1 MDLITG
7 LGSLRYIDQALRKF
21 QNDGRASTQDGVRSP
36 IDDVYVPSVP
46 SSLRGWSSR
55 ESHDYAV
62 ESVED
67 SVGRDR
73 LSGSRQD
80 PSEEGV
86 TLRRRSSSSSNWS
99 VLSNTTTLSQSA
111 HRAHEKS
118 QFAKLLPRSNGKP
131 SQPEAVQKQNIFSSL
146 HGSLKRGIPI
156 SRSTGSTG
164 LACAGNEVERET
176 KGSVEKQHKI
186 VPQGPRATDCKA
198 SLEKHTNDQQCNG
211 HGDNLQGLGPSKRA
225 VPQGCQLAEAQ
236 LALQEAIVTSI
247 HDQAVRKM
255 QVSNE
260 QQKGKDRNDRTDNEE
275 EPEHLDRKLEVTREI
290 TKQVQM
296 CLSDESYKD
305 LYLLD
310 ENSKEISVSEKYAT
324 LSDILLMV
332 RRTFR
337 DLLVSCERPYRPIG
351 VAVTD
356 QELLEDFDEM
366 LLARKNLLRRY
377 PSMSIEDILGNLS
390 ETGREADLGTLAAL
404 VTQ

>member
-21 QNDGRASTQDGVRSP
+21 QNDGRASAQDGVQPP
-36 IDDVYVPSVP
+36 IDDVYVPSDP

-67 SVGRDR
+67 SIGRDP
-73 LSGSRQD
+73 LSDSRQD

-86 TLRRRSSSSSNWS
+86 ALRRRSSSSSNWS
-99 VLSNTTTLSQSA
+99 VLSNTTTLSQSE
-111 HRAHEKS
+111 HRARQKS
-118 QFAKLLPRSNGKP
+118 QLAKLLPRSSDKP

-156 SRSTGSTG
+156 SRSTESAG
-164 LACAGNEVERET
+164 LACAGNEVGRET
-176 KGSVEKQHKI
+176 KGSVKKPHKI
-186 VPQGPRATDCKA
+186 VPQGLRAPSCKA
-198 SLEKHTNDQQCNG
+198 SLEKDANHQQDNG
-211 HGDNLQGLGPSKRA
+211 PGGNLHGKGLPKRS

-236 LALQEAIVTSI
+236 LALQEVIITSI
-247 HDQAVRKM
+247 HDQAVRSS

-260 QQKGKDRNDRTDNEE
+260 RKKGKDRNDRTDDEE
-275 EPEHLDRKLEVTREI
+275 EPEQLDRKLEVTREI

-310 ENSKEISVSEKYAT
+310 AQGKEISVSEKYAT
-324 LSDILLMV
+324 LSDIFLMV

-337 DLLVSCERPYRPIG
+337 DLLVSCERPYRPTG

-356 QELLEDFDEM
+356 QELLEDFDGL

-377 PSMSIEDILGNLS
+377 PSMSIEDILDSLGGG
-390 ETGREADLGTLAAL
+390 ERKADVGTLAAL
-404 VTQ
+404 GTR